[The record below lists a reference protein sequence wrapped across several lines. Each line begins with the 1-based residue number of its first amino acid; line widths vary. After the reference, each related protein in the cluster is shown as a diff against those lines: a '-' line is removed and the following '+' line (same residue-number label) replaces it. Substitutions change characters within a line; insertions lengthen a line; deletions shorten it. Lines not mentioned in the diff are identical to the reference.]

1 MGNPKTRRTMSNTS
15 VLFRCLKCLTDGT
28 CFIFSVMGETVN
40 VANMVER
47 MSEGMKIHITK
58 TTKNLLAG
66 SGKFRTEYRGIM
78 DIGNKQLETY
88 WLLGFDRDLDSDVM
102 EKHDK

>member
-1 MGNPKTRRTMSNTS
+1 
-15 VLFRCLKCLTDGT
+15 
-28 CFIFSVMGETVN
+28 MGETVN

-58 TTKNLLAG
+58 TTQTLLTG

-78 DIGNKQLETY
+78 DIGNKQIETY
-88 WLLGFDRDLDSDVM
+88 WLLGFDRDLDSDTM
-102 EKHDK
+102 EKHDSRKLAGKEWNSCQL

>member
-1 MGNPKTRRTMSNTS
+1 M
-15 VLFRCLKCLTDGT
+15 L
-28 CFIFSVMGETVN
+28 IAFSVMGETVN